1 MIEYTS
7 DDLQKCVFNSNH
19 ASNYVSLKG
28 ELAKDKRLFLE
39 VVEAGIKYPKLRRPD
54 YLRGL

>member
-7 DDLQKCVFNSNH
+7 DDLRKCIFNSNH

-28 ELAKDKRLFLE
+28 ELAEDKETFLK
-39 VVEAGIKYPKLRRPD
+39 VVDGAIKYPTLRRPD